1 MVIFPTFAVPHVPL
15 KTGFMVVTTAVV
27 FLHALPTGGVVLHC
41 LEVPPGG
48 ESLRKHKVTESQGG
62 YSLLAD
68 PAKCSRH
75 DMSWSCTDLAF
86 LRLVFSCFLEG
97 FSASKS
103 EISCLV
109 QPILLLQWCFF
120 LGEFFA
126 AGHPRRGRHRLGAT
140 PRRLHRAVRRRSRT
154 QATQGRCKCQQTPM
168 KLMSLLT

>member
-103 EISCLV
+103 EISCFVSNRFCCCNGVFFKVNFLPLDIRDEEDIALV
-109 QPILLLQWCFF
+109 LHHADYIVQYGEDLEPKQPKDDVSVN
-120 LGEFFA
+120 
-126 AGHPRRGRHRLGAT
+126 RH
-140 PRRLHRAVRRRSRT
+140 
-154 QATQGRCKCQQTPM
+154 Q
-168 KLMSLLT
+168 